1 MDIEQIDNEEDTK
14 KNKIMKAII
23 KISLPLALVAVVFVA
38 FMPHR
43 GDSDTKDRVTMQLV
57 YQVLTH
63 AHYAP
68 INVNDEFSSKVF
80 DEYID
85 RLDYAKRYFIKSDI
99 QQLEKYRYLIDDQI
113 KMSNL
118 DFFDEATKLIIQRQ
132 NEAEQYYREAIAGN
146 FEFTTNDDIETDPKK
161 LKFAASKEELKKNW
175 YKITKLAVLEKL
187 SDLTDIQESSKNDS
201 SYKQKSMDELKA
213 EAVKSVKENYDN
225 WMDRLSKIKPKEWV
239 SLYINAITA
248 CCDPHSEYMPPED
261 KESFDISMS
270 GKFEGIGATLQ
281 NNKGQTKVINII
293 PGSASWKQGELEVN
307 DIILKVGQGD
317 AEPTDITNMN
327 LDDAVKLIRGKKGTT
342 VKLTVKKLDGSIKII
357 PIVRDVVIIEETYA
371 KSSVIK
377 SKDGKT
383 KVGYIYLPKFYA
395 DFNDRAGRFCSKD
408 VEIEVEKL
416 IKENV
421 DGIVIDLRNNGGGSL
436 QDVVK
441 MSGIFVGKGPIVQV
455 KTRDNRVNTLNDNN
469 AEIKYNGPLVVM
481 VNNFSA
487 SASEIFAAAM
497 QDYDRAIIMG
507 SNSSY
512 GKGTV
517 QSFYDLDQLVN
528 GYNDLKP
535 LGTVKLTIQKFYRV
549 NGGTTQLKGV
559 IPDIIIPDA
568 YTYIETGEKE
578 SKTALQYDVID
589 RAQYKPT
596 NTVNRSKIADLSRK
610 RISADPIFRQ
620 IDENA
625 HRLKAKNDDTDY
637 SLNFDK
643 YRKHLKEL
651 KDEADKYSKIGK
663 EKTGVT
669 ATFTSADKTACGSD
683 TLKIKK
689 FTQWFGEVEKD
700 IYISEAVNVVG
711 DMK

>member
-1 MDIEQIDNEEDTK
+1 MDIEPIETEDTK
-14 KNKIMKAII
+14 KQKIMKTILRL
-23 KISLPLALVAVVFVA
+23 SLPLVLAAVVFVA
-38 FMPHR
+38 FKPFR
-43 GDSDTKDRVTMQLV
+43 NDSDHKDRVTMQLV

-63 AHYAP
+63 AHYDM

-85 RLDYAKRYFIKSDI
+85 RLDYAKRYFIKSDL

-118 DFFDEATKLIIQRQ
+118 DFFDEATQLIIQRQ
-132 NEAEQYYREAIAGN
+132 NEAEQYYREAISGN
-146 FEFTTNDDIETDPKK
+146 FDFTTNEDIETDPKK
-161 LKFAASKEELKKNW
+161 LKFAATKEELRKTW
-175 YKITKLAVLEKL
+175 HKITKLAVLEKL

-201 SYKQKSMDELKA
+201 TYKMKSMDELKA
-213 EAVKSVKENYDN
+213 EAIKSVKENYDN
-225 WMDRLSKIKPKEWV
+225 WMDRLSKIKQKEWV
-239 SLYINAITA
+239 SLFINAITA
-248 CCDPHSEYMPPED
+248 CCDPHTEYMPPED

-371 KSSVIK
+371 KSSVIT

-395 DFNDRAGRFCSKD
+395 DFNDRAGRFCSTD

-416 IKENV
+416 KKENV
-421 DGIVIDLRNNGGGSL
+421 NGIVIDLRSNGGGSL

-441 MSGIFVGKGPIVQV
+441 MSGLFVGSGPIVQV
-455 KTRDNRVNTLNDNN
+455 KTRDNKIRTLNDDK
-469 AEIKYNGPLVVM
+469 ATVAYKGPLVVM

-497 QDYDRAIIMG
+497 QDYNRAIVMG

-528 GYNDLKP
+528 GYNDMKP

-578 SKTALQYDVID
+578 SKNALQYDVI
-589 RAQYKPT
+589 AKANYTPT
-596 NTVNRSKIADLSRK
+596 NSFNRQNIVSHSQSRIAK
-610 RISADPIFRQ
+610 NPIFRQ

-625 HRLKAKNDDTDY
+625 RRLKNKNDDTDY
-637 SLNFDK
+637 FLNFEK
-643 YRKHLKEL
+643 YRKHIKEL
-651 KDEADKYSKIGK
+651 KEEADKYSKIGK
-663 EKTGVT
+663 DKTGIKALLT
-669 ATFTSADKTACGSD
+669 QTDKALCGND
-683 TLKIKK
+683 TLKIRR
-689 FTQWFGEVEKD
+689 FNEWFSELEKD
-700 IYISEAVNVVG
+700 IYIYEAVNVIG